1 MKKPQCLSKENA
13 TDVGHSPLG
22 FLTPCCYTCVNSPE
36 KHKGISQLYAE
47 HLKIDNVDSV
57 EEIIF
62 SEEWLEFFDMLENR
76 TEDCPDICVKIFD
89 R

>member
-1 MKKPQCLSKENA
+1 MKNPQCLSEKDT

-36 KHKGISQLYAE
+36 KHKGISQLYKE
-47 HLKIDNVDSV
+47 HLKISNVDSV
-57 EEIIF
+57 DEIIF
-62 SEEWLEFFDMLENR
+62 SEELLEFFDMLKNR
-76 TEDCPDICVKIFD
+76 PEDWPDICIKICD

>member
-1 MKKPQCLSKENA
+1 MKKPQCLLKENA
-13 TDVGHSPLG
+13 ADVGHSPLG
-22 FLTPCCYTCVNSPE
+22 FLTPCCYTCINSPE

-47 HLKIDNVDSV
+47 NLKIDNVESV

-62 SEEWLEFFDMLENR
+62 SEEWLEFFNMLENR
-76 TEDCPDICVKIFD
+76 PEDWPDICIKICD

>member
-1 MKKPQCLSKENA
+1 MKKPQCLLKENA

-22 FLTPCCYTCVNSPE
+22 FLTPCCYTCINSPE

-47 HLKIDNVDSV
+47 NLKIDNVESV

-62 SEEWLEFFDMLENR
+62 SEEWLEFFNMLENR
-76 TEDCPDICVKIFD
+76 PEDWPDICIKICD